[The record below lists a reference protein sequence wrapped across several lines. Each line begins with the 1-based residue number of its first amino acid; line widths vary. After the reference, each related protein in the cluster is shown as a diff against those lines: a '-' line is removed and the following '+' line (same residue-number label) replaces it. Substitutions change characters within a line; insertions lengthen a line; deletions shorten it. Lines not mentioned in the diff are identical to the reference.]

1 MMDVILL
8 AVLII
13 GGFVL
18 FAICAL
24 AITRALIHNRTA
36 TSHNEV
42 MVALFNGASVTYAVL
57 LGFMVVVVWQA
68 YDNAHRVLA
77 DEAAGLVTL
86 YRLTYGM
93 DGQEGAKMR
102 KLIRGYTGAVI
113 SDEWKTFSHDS
124 LGSDRTRKNLGDID
138 RLFAKM
144 SAKTK
149 AEDADV
155 DAEVLKTKSDV
166 IADRNIRLFEVGDP
180 IPWIMWLGAFGGAA
194 MVIVM
199 SCFVDME
206 NARPHFLMSGMMSAL
221 LGLLLFIAVVLSEPF
236 SGPLPLSPRQ
246 FEQALVIMDSVDR
259 GN

>member
-1 MMDVILL
+1 MIETLLL

-18 FAICAL
+18 FAIGAL
-24 AITRALIHNRTA
+24 AVSRRFLHNRTA
-36 TSHNEV
+36 SSHNEV
-42 MVALFNGASVTYAVL
+42 MIALFAGASVTYAVL
-57 LGFMVVVVWQA
+57 IGFMVVVVWQA

-93 DGQEGAKMR
+93 DAQEGAKVR
-102 KLIRGYTGAVI
+102 KLIRGYTGAVV
-113 SDEWKTFSHDS
+113 SDEWRKLEYDT

-144 SAKTK
+144 PAGTK

-155 DAEVLKTKSDV
+155 DAEILKTKSAV
-166 IADRNIRLFEVGDP
+166 IADRNIRLFDVSDQ
-180 IPWIMWLGAFGGAA
+180 IPWIIWLGAFGGAII
-194 MVIVM
+194 VTVM
-199 SCFVDME
+199 SCFIDME
-206 NARPHFLMSGMMSAL
+206 NPRPHFLMSAMMAAL
-221 LGLLLFIAVVLSEPF
+221 LGLLLFITVVLSEPF
-236 SGPLPLSPRQ
+236 TGPMALTPRQ
-246 FEQALVIMDSVDR
+246 FQQALVIMDKIDR

>member
-1 MMDVILL
+1 MMQTLLL
-8 AVLII
+8 AVLMI

-18 FAICAL
+18 FSIAAL
-24 AITRALIHNRTA
+24 AITRRLIHNRTA

-42 MVALFNGASVTYAVL
+42 MIALFAGASVTYAVL

-68 YDNAHRVLA
+68 YDNAHRTLA
-77 DEAAGLVTL
+77 HEAAGLVTL

-93 DGQEGAKMR
+93 EAKEGAKIR
-102 KLIRGYTGAVI
+102 GLVRGYTGAVI
-113 SDEWKTFSHDS
+113 SDEWRTLTHDS
-124 LGSDRTRKNLGDID
+124 LGSDKTRRNLGDID
-138 RLFAKM
+138 RLFATM
-144 SAKTK
+144 PARAKV
-149 AEDADV
+149 EDTDV
-155 DAEVLKTKSDV
+155 DAEILETKSAV

-194 MVIVM
+194 IVIVM

-206 NARPHFLMSGMMSAL
+206 NPRPHFLMSAMMSAL
-221 LGLLLFIAVVLSEPF
+221 LGLLLFITVVLSEPF
-236 SGPLPLSPRQ
+236 NGPLPLSPRQ